1 MRTLLS
7 YSAIIFSSALFLF
20 ILPYSSA
27 AAQGVQEG
35 LRIACSTAIPAL
47 FPFFVLSGLLIRTG
61 ACQKLS
67 GWCAPLMRQVYGLP
81 GEAAGPLLLGLIG
94 GYPIGAQATRELYES
109 GTLSQ
114 TEAEYLLGF
123 CNNTGPAFL
132 IGVCGAGL
140 CGSVPIGILLY
151 GIHIASAL
159 FTGLAMTSH
168 KAKCAPASKRLCP
181 TRASFSSS
189 LVASTEQAGR
199 SCLKITAFI
208 MLFSMLR
215 RVLEASGV
223 FVLAHTFCA
232 PLIWFLGAP
241 SEAAEPLVTGL
252 LEMTSGLVLLPESC
266 GHALLP
272 AMSLLVGFGG
282 CSVLCQT
289 AAVVN
294 GLSIRRL
301 LYGKTLHG
309 LLAAA
314 LTMLAQVAFPISTP
328 AFSAC
333 GVLPAGKPAIG
344 FIFCLFSLF
353 CVIFSGKR
361 HHTPL

>member
-1 MRTLLS
+1 MHTLLS

-20 ILPYSSA
+20 TVPYASA
-27 AAQGVQEG
+27 AAHGVQEG
-35 LRIACSTAIPAL
+35 LQIACSTAIPAL

-61 ACQKLS
+61 AAQKLGS
-67 GWCAPLMRQVYGLP
+67 WCAPILRRVYGLP

-94 GYPIGAQATRELYES
+94 GYPIGAQTARELYET
-109 GTLSQ
+109 GTLSR

-140 CGSVPIGILLY
+140 CGSVQTGILLY
-151 GIHIASAL
+151 GIHIAAAL
-159 FTGLAMTSH
+159 LTGLALSSH
-168 KAKCAPASKRLCP
+168 THPCTQTVKRSAPV
-181 TRASFSSS
+181 RASFSSS
-189 LVASTEQAGR
+189 LIAATEQAGR

-215 RVLEASGV
+215 RVLEAAGI
-223 FVLAHTFCA
+223 FAHAHTLCT
-232 PLIWFLGAP
+232 PLLWFLGAP
-241 SEAAEPLVTGL
+241 PESAEPLLTGL

-272 AMSLLVGFGG
+272 AMSFLVGFGG

-289 AAVVN
+289 AAVVG
-294 GLSIRRL
+294 GLSMRRV

-309 LLAAA
+309 ILAAA
-314 LTMLAQVAFPISTP
+314 LTMLIQTAFPTSAP
-328 AFSAC
+328 VFSAC
-333 GVLPAGKPAIG
+333 GTLPVGKSAVG
-344 FIFCLFSLF
+344 FFLCLFSLF

-361 HHTPL
+361 RDTPL